1 MTTPLVNYKDVTD
14 SEVQLY
20 NDLGYLMLPG
30 FLNATFLESLK
41 EEALSNL
48 EHSGITRESLYNAT
62 TTGDKLRQCSKYL
75 AGSELDRLINSPR
88 TLNVASRLIGGKAC
102 RYLPFTAVKSAGGG
116 EFHLHQ
122 DNNYTCHSPVF
133 GSINIWVAFVDMMPE
148 NGCLQMIPYSQKDG
162 TLPSKNAGDGDGH
175 QTIDVAL
182 PDPVPIRMRAGDAVA
197 FTRATVHG
205 SGSNQTSEPR
215 IAYALQYHRDDVS
228 YIDPESGESRL
239 LTEDQRWD
247 TEPLDCF

>member
-116 EFHLHQ
+116 EFHLH
-122 DNNYTCHSPVF
+122 D
-133 GSINIWVAFVDMMPE
+133 GVAFASDVE
-148 NGCLQMIPYSQKDG
+148 AEAEASGVSK
-162 TLPSKNAGDGDGH
+162 TLWC
-175 QTIDVAL
+175 VATGRQ
-182 PDPVPIRMRAGDAVA
+182 V
-197 FTRATVHG
+197 
-205 SGSNQTSEPR
+205 
-215 IAYALQYHRDDVS
+215 
-228 YIDPESGESRL
+228 
-239 LTEDQRWD
+239 
-247 TEPLDCF
+247 LDLGKT